1 MRAPGYR
8 PSRLPLGARQYIGSC
23 INVDGMSTAVEM
35 RTEPRDH
42 ISCAAP
48 AHTRAVAH
56 VGHALSD
63 PTRAAIVLALRH
75 GSHCPAD
82 LAAEL
87 DVSRQSMSNHLSTLR
102 GCGLVVA
109 ERRGRHMHYS
119 LADPALASALEAML
133 TVTYSLDPSCCDG
146 EGCTC

>member
-1 MRAPGYR
+1 MDTRV
-8 PSRLPLGARQYIGSC
+8 SLGA
-23 INVDGMSTAVEM
+23 
-35 RTEPRDH
+35 EPRDH
-42 ISCAAP
+42 IACAAP

-56 VGHALSD
+56 VGHALSV

-87 DVSRQSMSNHLSTLR
+87 GVSRQSMSNHLSCLR

-119 LADPALASALEAML
+119 LADPALAQALGAML
-133 TVTYSLDPSCCDG
+133 ALTYALDPSCCDG
-146 EGCTC
+146 DGCTC

>member
-1 MRAPGYR
+1 MT
-8 PSRLPLGARQYIGSC
+8 
-23 INVDGMSTAVEM
+23 TALDETASGETTLDV
-35 RTEPRDH
+35 TAEPRDH
-42 ISCAAP
+42 IACAAP

-63 PTRAAIVLALRH
+63 PTRAGIVLALRH

-87 DVSRQSMSNHLSTLR
+87 GVSRQSMSNHLTCLR
-102 GCGLVVA
+102 GCGLVTS
-109 ERRGRHMHYS
+109 ERRGRHAHYS

-133 TVTYSLDPSCCDG
+133 ALTYSLDPTCCDS
-146 EGCTC
+146 ETGCTC

>member
-1 MRAPGYR
+1 
-8 PSRLPLGARQYIGSC
+8 
-23 INVDGMSTAVEM
+23 MSTLDQI
-35 RTEPRDH
+35 RTEIQTEPTDH
-42 ISCAAP
+42 IACASP

-87 DVSRQSMSNHLSTLR
+87 GVSRQSMSNHLSTLR

-109 ERRGRHMHYS
+109 ERRGRHAHYS
-119 LADPALASALEAML
+119 LADPALAAALGSML
-133 TVTYSLDPSCCDG
+133 ALTYSLDPTCCD
-146 EGCTC
+146 EPECTC